1 MSRYLS
7 RVARHAGVIILFLIA
22 ALLGAVSGV
31 LFAYAGDLPEIS
43 ALDDYAPSTITRVYG
58 AGGEVVGE
66 FAIERRIVIGYDD
79 MAPKLREAIIAAE
92 DAGFNRHFG
101 LSIPRILITAI
112 RDVLEQRMAGASTLT
127 QQLARNLSVGGTA
140 PLGLEK
146 TWERKIREAILSIQ
160 IEKRYTKREILTLY
174 CNQIFFGHDAHGVEA
189 AARLYFDKSARDLE
203 LEEAALL
210 AGIIQ
215 TPNRQSPF
223 VNPARA
229 EGRRNYVLQRM
240 ADEGYLTQTEADK
253 AKQRPLEV
261 TRRPGQYL
269 SIAPYFVEEVRKHLE
284 ANYGARRL
292 YESGLRVETTLDV
305 RLQAVANQVLI
316 EGLQQVDKRH
326 GFRQPTENVI
336 ASGQAIGRFEHDR
349 WRLPMAPGD
358 IVPAV
363 VTGVTAGQ
371 MQIRIGRYGAEI
383 RQDGFAWTKRTSA
396 AQLVKVG
403 DLIQVR
409 VTGVD
414 EASSTA
420 TAILE
425 QEPVVDGALLA
436 VENRTGKILAM
447 VGGYSFERSRFNR
460 ATQARRQLGSLFKA
474 ILYTTAIDRGYTAT
488 SLIMDEPVSFEVGPD
503 QPLYEPTNYDGEY
516 EGPVTL
522 RHALEKSRNVPAVQ
536 MLHQLGPE
544 QVITYARRFGF
555 ESALP
560 PFLSIALG
568 SAEGTLLEMTSAYAV
583 FPNRGVRMRPYQILR
598 ILDREGNVLEDIRPA
613 SHDAIRSDTAYVMLS
628 ILRGVVQRGTGIRAA
643 SLDWPLAGK
652 TGTVDEYTDAWFVGF
667 DPDITVG
674 VWVGYDQKKTLGEGQ
689 EGATV
694 ALPIWMEF
702 MKAYISDRTVPDG
715 FTPPGNIVFLSV
727 DRNTGKVT
735 EPWAPDAI
743 QEAFISGTQPGD
755 VVFQH

>member
-31 LFAYAGDLPEIS
+31 LFAYAGDLPAIS

-146 TWERKIREAILSIQ
+146 TWDRKIREAILSIQ

-326 GFRQPTENVI
+326 GFRQPTKNVI

-349 WRLPMAPGD
+349 WRFPMAPGD

-425 QEPVVDGALLA
+425 QEPVVDGALLV

>member
-146 TWERKIREAILSIQ
+146 TWDRKIREAILSIK

-349 WRLPMAPGD
+349 WRFPMAPDD

-414 EASSTA
+414 QASSTA

>member
-146 TWERKIREAILSIQ
+146 TWDRKIREAILSIL

-336 ASGQAIGRFEHDR
+336 ASGQAIARFEHDR
-349 WRLPMAPGD
+349 WRFPMATGD

>member
-146 TWERKIREAILSIQ
+146 TWNRKIREAILSIQ

-349 WRLPMAPGD
+349 WRFPMAPGD

-735 EPWAPDAI
+735 EPWASDAI

>member
-1 MSRYLS
+1 MNRYLS
-7 RVARHAGVIILFLIA
+7 WVASHAGVIILFLIA

-31 LFAYAGDLPEIS
+31 LFAYAGDLPAIS

-92 DAGFNRHFG
+92 DASFNRHFG
-101 LSIPRILITAI
+101 LSIPRIIITAI

-140 PLGLEK
+140 PLGMEK

-189 AARLYFDKSARDLE
+189 AARLYFDKSAMDLE

-240 ADEGYLTQTEADK
+240 ADEGYLTQAEADK
-253 AKQRPLEV
+253 AKQKPLEV

-316 EGLQQVDKRH
+316 EGLRQVDKRH

-336 ASGQAIGRFEHDR
+336 ASGQAIDRFEHNR
-349 WRLPMAPGD
+349 WRFPMAPGD

-363 VTGVTAGQ
+363 VTDVTAGQ

-383 RQDGFAWTKRTSA
+383 RQDGFAWTKHTSA
-396 AQLVKVG
+396 AQLVEVG

-409 VTGVD
+409 ITGVD

-420 TAILE
+420 TAVLE

-488 SLIMDEPVSFEVGPD
+488 SLIMDEPISFEVGPD

-544 QVITYARRFGF
+544 QVIAYARRFGF

-568 SAEGTLLEMTSAYAV
+568 AAEGTLLEMTSAYAV
-583 FPNRGVRMRPYQILR
+583 FPNHGVRMRPYQILR
-598 ILDREGNVLEDIRPA
+598 ILDREGNVLEDNRPE
-613 SHDAIRSDTAYVMLS
+613 SHDAIRSDTAYVTLS

-689 EGATV
+689 EGASV
-694 ALPIWMEF
+694 ALPIWIEF

-727 DRNTGKVT
+727 DRNTGEVT

-743 QEAFISGTQPGD
+743 QEVFISGTQPGD